1 MNWKASKRKT
11 INSKKKKKKFIEY
24 TRKWRRS
31 LAKRKSTKGF

>member
-1 MNWKASKRKT
+1 MNWKASKRKK
-11 INSKKKKKKFIEY
+11 NSKIQKNQNFIEF